1 MHVDEH
7 GARWPLAGMVVEG
20 KLGDIDIAQ
29 HQLVSV
35 EMKDF
40 RPIAAGPL
48 TRGLEAI
55 DAYLP
60 RLSSTQWSWKER
72 VQCRQPNPFHGCNG
86 NFGEQTL

>member
-1 MHVDEH
+1 MVQRDEH

-35 EMKDF
+35 EMKDS
-40 RPIAAGPL
+40 RPIAPGPL
-48 TRGLEAI
+48 TSGLEAI

-60 RLSSTQWSWKER
+60 RRIDPGRKE
-72 VQCRQPNPFHGCNG
+72 CRQPHPFHGCNS